1 MNDRLI
7 INVQQV
13 LEHEFTLQQAKSMV
27 IMHKGEAYTFFDQ
40 GNTRHVFVNADSTK
54 VIKIL
59 QRDTGLDYNSEEVNI
74 YQNADDEDKAKMVKS
89 ELSNGMVEQEFVTPI
104 KFGGKRLSIA
114 EKLFASKCR
123 NEVGWDKD
131 GNLRCYDLD
140 EYLKY

>member
-1 MNDRLI
+1 MENRI

-13 LEHEFTLQQAKSMV
+13 LENEITLQQAKSMV
-27 IMHKGEAYTFFDQ
+27 IMHKGEAYTFFDE

-59 QRDTGLDYNSEEVNI
+59 QRDSGFNYNDEEVRI
-74 YQNADDEDKAKMVKS
+74 YNNASDEDKKLMAKA

-114 EKLFASKCR
+114 QKLFASQCR

-131 GNLRCYDLD
+131 GNLVCYDLD
-140 EYLKY
+140 EFKKY